1 MSQGLIERVLVDGR
15 SIIADRRRR
24 LRGAEA
30 VDAADVECDP
40 CGLEAQRFCAVGA
53 FIRAA
58 FNLVGDREAA
68 HRLGWE
74 VAARVTEAADLRRV
88 NEDEPGWGLAH
99 LSDTRGR
106 AAVLKA
112 IDVTLAQLRA

>member
-24 LRGAEA
+24 LRGSEA
-30 VDAADVECDP
+30 VDAAGVEVDP
-40 CGLEAQRFCAVGA
+40 CDSEARRFCAVGA

-58 FNLVGDREAA
+58 YDLVGDREAA

-74 VAARVTEAADLRRV
+74 AAAQVTEAAKLRWV
-88 NEDEPGWGLAH
+88 DEDEPGWALTH
-99 LSDTRGR
+99 LNDTRGQ
-106 AAVLKA
+106 AAVLRA
-112 IDVTLAQLRA
+112 IDTALQILRS